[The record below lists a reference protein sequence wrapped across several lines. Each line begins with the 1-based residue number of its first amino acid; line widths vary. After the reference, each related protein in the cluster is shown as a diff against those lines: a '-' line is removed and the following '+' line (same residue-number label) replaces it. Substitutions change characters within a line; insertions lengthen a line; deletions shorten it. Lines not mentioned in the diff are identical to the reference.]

1 MLRRILNLVQKEFIQ
16 LARDRFLAPFIIL
29 GPLTELTL
37 IAWATST
44 PIEHLPTAIVDL
56 DRSPASR
63 ALVVTLQN
71 SKTFDPKV
79 YLDDTGAIPGLINEA
94 TVTAAVVIPPDFETD
109 LQAGRQPE
117 VQVIADGSD
126 HTAAAVVKASAEGA
140 VTGFGW
146 QYTRRLVAMHGV
158 PPPEIDPRI
167 RVWFNEELRAANFEV
182 PSELGLMLAAVTQMI
197 ACLGIVRER
206 ELGTLEQLL
215 VTPTRPLEI
224 VVGKA
229 STALVIAVVFFLLAT
244 GIAIVLFG
252 VPMRGSWLALL
263 AIALLMIL
271 AELAVGLM
279 ISTLSGNQQQALLL
293 VFVVVMVEVVFAGY
307 AFPVSTMPEP
317 LQFVANFIPM
327 KHFLIVMRGIML
339 KGAGLSYFGYEIGMM
354 AVLALAA
361 NAVTLLVFRRR
372 LD

>member
-44 PIEHLPTAIVDL
+44 PIEYLPTAIVDL

-71 SKTFDPKV
+71 SKTFDPTV
-79 YLDDTGAIPGLINEA
+79 YLDDTDRIAGLIDQG
-94 TVTAAVVIPPDFETD
+94 TVTAVVVIPPDFESD
-109 LQAGRQPE
+109 LRAGRQPE

-126 HTAAAVVKASAEGA
+126 HTAAAVVSASAEGA
-140 VTGFGW
+140 VASFGW
-146 QYTRRLVAMHGV
+146 SYVRQLAAAQNL
-158 PPPEIDPRI
+158 PPPEIDPRV
-167 RVWFNEELRAANFEV
+167 RVWFNEDLRAANFEV

-215 VTPTRPLEI
+215 VTPTRPLEL

-229 STALVIAVVFFLLAT
+229 STALVIAFVFFLLALS
-244 GIAIVLFG
+244 ISIFLFG
-252 VPMRGSWLALL
+252 VPMRGSWLALA

-279 ISTLSGNQQQALLL
+279 ISTISGTQQQALLL
-293 VFVVVMVEVVFAGY
+293 VFVVIFVEVVFAGY

-317 LQFVANFIPM
+317 LQFIANFVPM

-339 KGAGLSYFGYEIGMM
+339 KGSSLTYFGYEIGMM

-361 NAVTLLVFRRR
+361 NAVTLMVFRRR